1 VTEVYSQQAN
11 PAFEAAL
18 TQRTAAQEAA
28 FFVPHLRPGMRV
40 LDAGCGPGS
49 ITVDLAAIVA
59 PGQVVG
65 IDAQPSQVEQARVLA
80 SARGRA
86 NASFA
91 VADAYRLPFAD
102 ATFDAA
108 FAHGMLMHL
117 HDPLCALAELRR
129 VLRAGGVIGIR
140 DPDLGALLHMPTTP
154 LLEQWLSLR
163 VRVRQHN
170 GGDPFIG
177 RRHRALLQQAGFVAV
192 EAGATVNSAGSQET
206 LAHHGAFLQ
215 AQWVGIARTAL
226 AMGWIEPATVATTAA
241 AIDDWT
247 RRPDAF
253 AATVWCHAVGH
264 VQAP

>member
-1 VTEVYSQQAN
+1 MEVYSQQAN

-18 TQRTAAQEAA
+18 AQRSAAQEAA
-28 FFVPHLRPGMRV
+28 FFVSHLRPGMRL

-49 ITVDLAAIVA
+49 ITVDLAALVA

-65 IDAQPSQVEQARVLA
+65 IDAQPSQVEQARALA
-80 SARGRA
+80 SARGAA
-86 NASFA
+86 NACFE
-91 VADAYRLPFAD
+91 VADAYQLPFAD
-102 ATFDAA
+102 EAFDAA
-108 FAHGMLMHL
+108 FAHGVLMHL
-117 HDPLCALAELRR
+117 HDPLRGLTALRR
-129 VLRAGGVIGIR
+129 VLRPGGVIGIR
-140 DPDLGALLHMPTTP
+140 DPDLGALLHTPTTP
-154 LLEQWLSLR
+154 LLETWLTLR

-192 EAGATVNSAGSQET
+192 EAGATVTSAGSAET
-206 LAHHGAFLQ
+206 LARHRAFLQ
-215 AQWVGIARTAL
+215 AQWVGIARNAL
-226 AMGWIEPATVATTAA
+226 ALGWIEPATVAATAA

-264 VQAP
+264 VRAV